1 MFQFADDVRTN
12 TTSNKHIFTVHQ
24 LNKNNLLGI
33 CSSINLWVIQN
44 FKNSAEQMAN
54 SFTIHFDVDKSKFT
68 VDSITIE
75 LILDAPEF
83 MYTNTLNI
91 DFSTNWNTEKCAT

>member
-1 MFQFADDVRTN
+1 
-12 TTSNKHIFTVHQ
+12 
-24 LNKNNLLGI
+24 
-33 CSSINLWVIQN
+33 
-44 FKNSAEQMAN
+44 MAN

-91 DFSTNWNTEKCAT
+91 DFSTN